1 VAAAES
7 FGMVRS
13 GGAARMGNGAPV
25 IENAAPAMLL
35 ARIEW
40 TADYSE
46 ESATV
51 AKEQTMKLG
60 NTFRSYG
67 ERPNALRKIGIDSD
81 RQ

>member
-1 VAAAES
+1 
-7 FGMVRS
+7 
-13 GGAARMGNGAPV
+13 
-25 IENAAPAMLL
+25 MLL

-40 TADYSE
+40 SADYSE